1 MKDFAEKLYK
11 SRGWR
16 GTRDA
21 YAQSVHGV
29 CERCLRKGIMSIGE
43 IVHHKI
49 PITEDNIDNPEITLS
64 WENLELLCRKCH
76 AEVHGSRRRY
86 KLDGFGR
93 VIFK

>member
-16 GTRDA
+16 ETRDA

-76 AEVHGSRRRY
+76 AEAHGSLRRY